1 MVVLAVQKT
10 ADVIVDK
17 VAAIALGSGRL
28 AFIVANGAP
37 ATVWTSNTDGTAATE
52 IAVPEHDGLTPEQ
65 AIYRPADDLIAWS
78 VVATIYAYSGGPK
91 GLLCVQARC
100 RSPRS
105 YNPSDQIGWPQAGQ
119 CPLA

>member
-52 IAVPEHDGLTPEQ
+52 IAVPEHDGLTLTG
-65 AIYRPADDLIAWS
+65 ASDLSASGRPDRLVGRRNDRRI
-78 VVATIYAYSGGPK
+78 
-91 GLLCVQARC
+91 
-100 RSPRS
+100 
-105 YNPSDQIGWPQAGQ
+105 
-119 CPLA
+119 